1 MRADGREPNETRQ
14 CRIVPG
20 YLKFPHGSCLIETGD
35 TKVICTAMVEDKV
48 PPFVKGT
55 GSGWITAEYSMLP
68 GATATRSAREVS
80 RGRPGGRTVEIQR
93 LIGRSLRAAVDL
105 AAVGEKTFWID
116 CDVIQ
121 ADGGTRTASVTGGF
135 VALMLALDT
144 VAKKEGWQAFPALD
158 YIAAISVGIVNG
170 TPVVDLPYSEDS
182 TAEVDMNV
190 VMTGKGEF
198 IEVQGTGEHAPF
210 SKGRLDALLTLA
222 AGGIRSLME
231 VQREALGD
239 IAARIGSYT
248 PPRDRAVSTGR

>member
-68 GATATRSAREVS
+68 GATATRSAREVT

-121 ADGGTRTASVTGGF
+121 ADGGTRTASVT
-135 VALMLALDT
+135 
-144 VAKKEGWQAFPALD
+144 EGLWL
-158 YIAAISVGIVNG
+158 
-170 TPVVDLPYSEDS
+170 
-182 TAEVDMNV
+182 
-190 VMTGKGEF
+190 
-198 IEVQGTGEHAPF
+198 
-210 SKGRLDALLTLA
+210 
-222 AGGIRSLME
+222 
-231 VQREALGD
+231 
-239 IAARIGSYT
+239 
-248 PPRDRAVSTGR
+248 

>member
-68 GATATRSAREVS
+68 GATATRSAREVT